1 MLGLNLRQVIG
12 AVSGVAVMAA
22 FVSQAAA
29 VEPTIDEL
37 KARVPTVSVGE
48 RPHLCVRIAQRQLAE
63 TNKLYA
69 ATEDEKAQGALADV
83 VTYAELARDY
93 ALQSHKYQKQ
103 SEIAVREMIR
113 KLGEIMHML
122 GQDEQAPVRDAL
134 KRLERV
140 RDDLLAAM
148 FPKGGAK

>member
-69 ATEDEKAQGALADV
+69 ATEDEKAQAALADV
-83 VTYAELARDY
+83 VMYAELARDY

-113 KLGEIMHML
+113 KLGEIMHTL

>member
-1 MLGLNLRQVIG
+1 MLGLKPRGRVG
-12 AVSGVAVMAA
+12 AILGVALAA
-22 FVSQAAA
+22 VLVLRALA

-37 KARVPTVSVGE
+37 KARVATASVRE
-48 RPHLCVRIAQRQLAE
+48 RPHLCVQIAQRQLTE
-63 TNKLYA
+63 TSKLYTA
-69 ATEDEKAQGALADV
+69 AEDEKAQAALADV
-83 VTYAELARDY
+83 VTYAEQARDY

-113 KLGEIMHML
+113 KLSEILHTL
-122 GQDEQAPVRDAL
+122 GQEEQPPVRDAV
-134 KRLERV
+134 KHLERV